1 MIENL
6 QNNLGLPL
14 VFLAYLNRT
23 IKMGVE
29 MLFFLI
35 IKTGFFLIIH
45 IVFAS
50 VIFREQSFLQ
60 SYARGSSQGLA
71 NCPEDPAVFEA

>member
-1 MIENL
+1 
-6 QNNLGLPL
+6 
-14 VFLAYLNRT
+14 
-23 IKMGVE
+23 MGVE